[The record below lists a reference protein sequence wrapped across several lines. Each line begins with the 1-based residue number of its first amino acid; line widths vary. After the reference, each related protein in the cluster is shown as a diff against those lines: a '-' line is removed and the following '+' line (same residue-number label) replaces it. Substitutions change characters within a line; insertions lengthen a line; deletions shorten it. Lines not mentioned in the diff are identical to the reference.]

1 LRDNK
6 VKKYLAIL
14 FIIFFIA
21 MHSEASQQFLINTG
35 HTKPVNALAVDYA
48 HQLLFSGDGNGTI
61 KLWDLTTN
69 TLIKNLQVSN
79 LPVKKIIINPVNS
92 TIGVL
97 TTDNLSTFKLSVWN
111 WKTGKKL
118 FTNKISELPL
128 FIIFSPKGSY
138 LVYGKPDWN
147 SVIFLDAHR
156 GFKKHIL
163 ATGTG
168 IVSSAFI
175 SASEKTL
182 LLYTPSGTI
191 QYWNLIT
198 GQSKIDPIQTKGSL
212 SFIHIDRKGTYLS
225 GYYDN
230 KLYLI
235 NLVTGEVVDVVPFP
249 GVLNISADTLTG
261 DLAVLSGSS
270 GSYSLCRFTITG
282 TSSLYRGKSYK
293 IPIDP
298 FNGGMAF
305 TGSSVY
311 LPTINGSLY
320 KSSLNSGST
329 VLFSRN
335 ILRPV
340 SDMAVSD
347 NMMLIAAGDE
357 LITVHS
363 DLFSK
368 QENKSIF
375 TNFAVQIFPNKTSY
389 PTGITYSNNGTFYT
403 YPLNKVIG
411 PLKQFNPYGEET
423 ILTNNFQSP
432 LVAVKNSNRNF
443 LALEK
448 NGRCSIIDQ
457 LTGKTLFSYTSYGIQ
472 SITQSYKGNLV
483 AGRNQTAHIKSPLL
497 KINIKTEEVVPIR
510 DSNILSFLV
519 DYDTVTHTLYSLGF
533 EKKDNSLKTVL
544 KSHRGRSMEITKTLL
559 TYPGEDSGAYF
570 IVDTKRSRVFT
581 SLGFGRIHMMAWNGF
596 TSLESSHHIPGK
608 LILYKDLL
616 FSINKDYSISA
627 WDTSTGK
634 FIFDLYFLQ
643 NGGWAVIF
651 QNGKVFASPG
661 GKSALIKIN
670 N

>member
-1 LRDNK
+1 M
-6 VKKYLAIL
+6 KKILAVL
-14 FIIFFIA
+14 FIIFFIT
-21 MHSEASQQFLINTG
+21 MSSEASEQFLINTG
-35 HTKPVNALAVDYA
+35 HTKPVNALAVDYGN
-48 HQLLFSGDGNGTI
+48 HILFSGDGNGTI

-69 TLIKNLQVSN
+69 TLIKNLQVSD
-79 LPVKKIIINPVNS
+79 LPVRKITISPVNS

-118 FTNKISELPL
+118 FTHKLSELPL
-128 FIIFSPKGSY
+128 FIMFSPKGSY

-147 SVIFLDAHR
+147 SVVFLDAHR
-156 GFKKHIL
+156 GFKKQIL
-163 ATGTG
+163 TTGTG

-212 SFIHIDRKGTYLS
+212 SFIHVDRNGTYLS
-225 GYYDN
+225 GYYDD

-235 NLVTGEVVDVVPFP
+235 NLVTGKVVDVVPFP
-249 GVLNISADTLTG
+249 GIINISADTSTG

-270 GSYSLCRFTITG
+270 GSYSLSRFTITG
-282 TSSLYRGKSYK
+282 APSLYQGRSHK
-293 IPIDP
+293 ISINP
-298 FNGGMAF
+298 FNGEMAF
-305 TGSSVY
+305 YGSSVY
-311 LPTINGSLY
+311 FPTINGSLY
-320 KSSLNSGST
+320 KSSVNSGT
-329 VLFSRN
+329 TLLFSRN

-340 SDMAVSD
+340 SDMAVAN

-357 LITVHS
+357 LVTVHS
-363 DLFSK
+363 DLFTK

-375 TNFAVQIFPNKTSY
+375 TNFSVQIFPNKTSY

-403 YPLNKVIG
+403 YPLNTVIG
-411 PLKQFNPYGEET
+411 PLKQFNPFGEET

-432 LVAVKNSNRNF
+432 LVSVKNSNNIF

-472 SITQSYKGNLV
+472 SITQSYKGNLI

-497 KINIKTEEVVPIR
+497 KININTEEVVPIR

-533 EKKDNSLKTVL
+533 EKKGDSLKTVL
-544 KSHRGRSMEITKTLL
+544 KSHRGRSLEITKTLL

-570 IVDTKRSRVFT
+570 IVDKKRSRVFT
-581 SLGFGRIHMMAWNGF
+581 SLGFGGIHMLSWNGF

-616 FSINKDYSISA
+616 FSINNDSSISA
-627 WDTSTGK
+627 WDTSNGK
-634 FIFDLYFLQ
+634 FVFDLYFLKD
-643 NGGWAVIF
+643 GGWAVIR
-651 QNGKVFASPG
+651 QDGKVFASPG
-661 GKSALIKIN
+661 GKSALIKRN

>member
-1 LRDNK
+1 M
-6 VKKYLAIL
+6 KKYLTVL

-21 MHSEASQQFLINTG
+21 IHSEASQKFIINSG
-35 HTKPVNALAVDYA
+35 HTKPVNTLAVDYG
-48 HQLLFSGDGNGTI
+48 HNILFSGDGNGTI

-79 LPVKKIIINPVNS
+79 LPVKKITINPVNS

-111 WKTGKKL
+111 WETGKKL
-118 FTNKISELPL
+118 FTNKLSELPL
-128 FIIFSPKGSY
+128 FIFFSPKGSY

-156 GFKKHIL
+156 GFKKQIL

-175 SASEKTL
+175 SPSEKTL

-191 QYWNLIT
+191 QYWNLVT

-212 SFIHIDRKGTYLS
+212 SFIHIDRNGTYLS
-225 GYYDN
+225 GYYDG

-235 NLVTGEVVDVVPFP
+235 NLVTGKVADIVPFP
-249 GVLNISADTLTG
+249 EIINISADTSTG

-270 GSYSLCRFTITG
+270 GSYSLSRFTITG
-282 TSSLYRGKSYK
+282 TPSLNMGINQK
-293 IPIDP
+293 ISITPY
-298 FNGGMAF
+298 NGGMAF

-311 LPTINGSLY
+311 LPTKNGSLY
-320 KSSLNSGST
+320 KSSLNSGT
-329 VLFSRN
+329 TLLFSRN

-340 SDMAVSD
+340 SDLAVAD

-357 LITVHS
+357 LITVQS

-368 QENKSIF
+368 QKNRSIF
-375 TNFAVQIFPNKTSY
+375 TNFSVQIFPNKISY

-403 YPLNKVIG
+403 YPLNNIIG
-411 PLKQFNPYGEET
+411 PLKKFNPFGEET
-423 ILTNNFQSP
+423 ILTDNFQSP
-432 LVAVKNSNRNF
+432 LVSVKNSNNIF

-448 NGRCSIIDQ
+448 NGRSSIIDQ
-457 LTGKTLFSYTSYGIQ
+457 VTGKTLFSYTSYGIQ
-472 SITQSYKGNLV
+472 SIAQNYKGNLI

-497 KINIKTEEVVPIR
+497 KININTEEVVPIR

-533 EKKDNSLKTVL
+533 EKKGDYLKTVL
-544 KSHRGRSMEITKTLL
+544 KSHRGRSLEITKTLL

-581 SLGFGRIHMMAWNGF
+581 SLGFGGIHMLAWNGF
-596 TSLESSHHIPGK
+596 TSLESSNHISGK

-627 WDTSTGK
+627 WNTSTGNY
-634 FIFDLYFLQ
+634 IFDLYFLT
-643 NGGWAVIF
+643 NGGWVLIR
-651 QNGKVFASPG
+651 QDGKVFASAS
-661 GKSALIKIN
+661 GKPALIKRN